1 MGDSD
6 DDTPN
11 SVRVTNDSS
20 RAQQSNNSL
29 LPGVPKVESLTTS
42 DQEDELLQTSLSFE
56 SNFTS
61 DGLYR
66 PRGALENGSTT
77 CCSEDMN
84 SILPKISSSNIQAE
98 LDIDDQ
104 DIDDKKAHYH
114 TPAFWT
120 ALGFMC
126 LVGAINL
133 MVSKA
138 AYLQESFPC
147 SPFETCEEVYYRG
160 FLGISMSK
168 YVWQAIMGAFL
179 YWGLDRKILKT
190 PFFSE
195 ADDISATKMFDKKSM
210 MKMLFISSI
219 IDTTFTLCER
229 SAISFTRASVVA
241 ALSTT
246 QILVATA
253 GDLFIGKRAIMQGES
268 IGLFIILS
276 GLVVFSS
283 EAIFGDR
290 NAGQQGT
297 KPILGASLA
306 VLANVARAVH
316 SSYQGLIMV
325 KYRVPPMKIITIESV
340 FGIAIVSV
348 FAIILNLA
356 GVEDSKSEFWL
367 TMRNWKVLALTQ
379 SFAFMCIGFNGS
391 TAYVGRYVY
400 LLSYISI

>member
-66 PRGALENGSTT
+66 PRGALEN
-77 CCSEDMN
+77 EDMN

-219 IDTTFTLCER
+219 IGKFIYFSWVSYMHWL
-229 SAISFTRASVVA
+229 
-241 ALSTT
+241 LSTFFSCHNK
-246 QILVATA
+246 IP
-253 GDLFIGKRAIMQGES
+253 
-268 IGLFIILS
+268 LS
-276 GLVVFSS
+276 RCV
-283 EAIFGDR
+283 
-290 NAGQQGT
+290 N
-297 KPILGASLA
+297 
-306 VLANVARAVH
+306 
-316 SSYQGLIMV
+316 
-325 KYRVPPMKIITIESV
+325 VPPYRLQEH
-340 FGIAIVSV
+340 
-348 FAIILNLA
+348 
-356 GVEDSKSEFWL
+356 
-367 TMRNWKVLALTQ
+367 
-379 SFAFMCIGFNGS
+379 
-391 TAYVGRYVY
+391 
-400 LLSYISI
+400 LLSQPSRQHRY